1 MNKTEKLK
9 MAYKEIKEG
18 KIIEF
23 QSDEGKMYNCRV
35 WIKNCNKSNRK
46 YIAYRCFGQS
56 AMRMG
61 LDNLRWISKTIGKCT
76 TYDYRIVESIY

>member
-1 MNKTEKLK
+1 MKKTEKLK
-9 MAYKEIKEG
+9 MAYEEIKKG

-35 WIKNCNKSNRK
+35 WIKNCNESNRK

-61 LDNLRWISKTIGKCT
+61 LDNLRWVSKTIGKCT